1 MNLILKVGLSLAL
14 ASFCFS
20 IGKAQTRAP
29 DVILTNARILTVDEA
44 DNEFSAVAI
53 NGERISA
60 LGSTAEIQSFAD
72 ADTEVIDVG
81 GRTIVPGLI
90 DSHIHAIRAG
100 VDTARQVNWYDAAS
114 VEQGIQRLQEAA
126 DELSDDIWL
135 YVVGAWNISQFD
147 DPRLP
152 TPEEI
157 FQAAGEHPVYI
168 QHMREI
174 AFINE
179 AAMFELGIATDADV
193 PPSGRIERHADG
205 TPTGR
210 VFGDRATLEAI
221 SAQIP
226 KRPLTVE
233 EEAASIKT
241 FLDVLARYGM
251 TGVGDP
257 MGGAFYPEDLRGLF
271 HLWRRN
277 ELPIRVAYRM
287 MSQNRGREL
296 EDQQQHTAL
305 LPQSLGDNMLKFNGF
320 GEVLLWDMY
329 DGAMSVLEFEPKSG
343 AIDRFAEMA
352 TWMAE
357 NEYAAEMHVA
367 SDVAA
372 REVLDVLEDINSR
385 HPITELRWS
394 FVHLENGSPETL
406 ARMKELGM
414 GYGIQD
420 RLYFAGEQW
429 VRNLGEER
437 ARRAPPIRTA
447 LDAGL
452 VVAGGTDFPLSPY
465 NPWVSIQWF
474 IDGKTQSGVSI
485 RGAEE
490 NPTRL
495 EALRIYS
502 LNSAW
507 MSFDEDERGSLEVGK
522 LADLAVLSAD
532 YLDVPTE
539 EISDIESLLTMVG
552 GRVVHS
558 AGPFSRDAQ

>member
-452 VVAGGTDFPLSPY
+452 VVAVGTDFPLSPY

-558 AGPFSRDAQ
+558 ARPFSRDAQ

>member
-558 AGPFSRDAQ
+558 ARPFSRDAQ

>member
-1 MNLILKVGLSLAL
+1 
-14 ASFCFS
+14 
-20 IGKAQTRAP
+20 
-29 DVILTNARILTVDEA
+29 
-44 DNEFSAVAI
+44 
-53 NGERISA
+53 
-60 LGSTAEIQSFAD
+60 
-72 ADTEVIDVG
+72 
-81 GRTIVPGLI
+81 
-90 DSHIHAIRAG
+90 
-100 VDTARQVNWYDAAS
+100 
-114 VEQGIQRLQEAA
+114 
-126 DELSDDIWL
+126 
-135 YVVGAWNISQFD
+135 
-147 DPRLP
+147 
-152 TPEEI
+152 
-157 FQAAGEHPVYI
+157 
-168 QHMREI
+168 
-174 AFINE
+174 
-179 AAMFELGIATDADV
+179 
-193 PPSGRIERHADG
+193 
-205 TPTGR
+205 
-210 VFGDRATLEAI
+210 
-221 SAQIP
+221 
-226 KRPLTVE
+226 
-233 EEAASIKT
+233 
-241 FLDVLARYGM
+241 
-251 TGVGDP
+251 
-257 MGGAFYPEDLRGLF
+257 
-271 HLWRRN
+271 
-277 ELPIRVAYRM
+277 
-287 MSQNRGREL
+287 
-296 EDQQQHTAL
+296 
-305 LPQSLGDNMLKFNGF
+305 
-320 GEVLLWDMY
+320 MY
-329 DGAMSVLEFEPKSG
+329 DGAMSVIEFEPKSG

-352 TWMAE
+352 TWMAQ

-558 AGPFSRDAQ
+558 ARPFSRDAQ

>member
-1 MNLILKVGLSLAL
+1 MNPILGVGLALILALSGLSV
-14 ASFCFS
+14 
-20 IGKAQTRAP
+20 GNAQTQPP
-29 DVILTNARILTVDEA
+29 DTILTNARILTVDEA
-44 DNEFSAVAI
+44 DNEFSALAI
-53 NGERISA
+53 TGERISA
-60 LGSTAEIQSFAD
+60 LGTTAEIQSLAD
-72 ADTEVIDVG
+72 AETQVIDVE
-81 GRTIVPGLI
+81 GRTVVPGLI
-90 DSHIHAIRAG
+90 DSHIHATRAG
-100 VDTARQVNWYDAAS
+100 VDTARQVNWYDTAS
-114 VEQGIQRLQEAA
+114 VEQAIERLQQAA
-126 DELSDDIWL
+126 DELADDVWL
-135 YVVGAWNISQFD
+135 YVVGAWNISQFSN
-147 DPRLP
+147 PRLP

-174 AFINE
+174 AFMNE
-179 AAMFELGIATDADV
+179 AAMSELGIETDADV
-193 PPSGRIERHADG
+193 PPSGRIERHRDG

-210 VFGDRATLEAI
+210 VHGDRATLEAI

-226 KRPLTVE
+226 KRPLTAA

-241 FLDVLARYGM
+241 FLQVLARYGM

-257 MGGAFYPEDLRGLF
+257 IGGAFYPEDYRGLF
-271 HLWRRN
+271 HLWRN
-277 ELPIRVAYRM
+277 DELPIRVAYRM

-296 EDQQQHTAL
+296 EDQQQLTAL

-320 GEVLLWDMY
+320 GEVLLWGMY
-329 DGAMSVLEFEPKSG
+329 DGAMSVLEFEPTAS
-343 AIDRFAEMA
+343 AVARFTEMA
-352 TWMAE
+352 TWIAE

-372 REVLDVLEDINSR
+372 RQVLDIFEDINAR
-385 HPITELRWS
+385 YPITDLRWS
-394 FVHLENGSPETL
+394 FVHLENASVETL
-406 ARMKELGM
+406 ARMKALGM

-437 ARRAPPIRTA
+437 ALRAPPIRTA

-452 VVAGGTDFPLSPY
+452 VVSGGTDFPLSPY

-474 IDGKTQSGVSI
+474 IDGKTQSGIAI
-485 RGAEE
+485 RGANE

-495 EALRIYS
+495 EALRIYT

-507 MSFDEDERGSLEVGK
+507 MSFDDDERGSLEVGK

-532 YLDVPTE
+532 YLDMPTE

-552 GRVVHS
+552 GKIVHS
-558 AGPFSRDAQ
+558 AGSYNDYAQ

>member
-168 QHMREI
+168 QYMREI

-558 AGPFSRDAQ
+558 ARPFSRDAQ